1 MLTSRPLVLLVG
13 LVGGVT
19 LTLGAQQLLSERN
32 LSSNLMSAAHAKE
45 SALKGSVSTPATQER
60 RQLGGGKATITHLAR
75 GERAYL
81 GRLTLK
87 GGVNVPL
94 HRDPTEEYLV
104 IEQGNGELFINGVG
118 HKVAPG
124 SVVFMPAGAEV
135 RFTNSD
141 QALVALQVFA
151 GPESAD
157 KYAKW
162 AVLE

>member
-1 MLTSRPLVLLVG
+1 MLSARSLTLMMGVLS
-13 LVGGVT
+13 GVA
-19 LTLGAQQLLSERN
+19 LTLGAQGLLGDARAEK
-32 LSSNLMSAAHAKE
+32 AP
-45 SALKGSVSTPATQER
+45 LKGTITAKGEGEV

-104 IEQGNGELFINGVG
+104 IEQGSGELFINGVG

-162 AVLE
+162 AVVK